1 MKKIKITALLFSV
14 ALAGCGTSPTSISNA
29 KLVPVDQVL
38 NKNIL
43 NKDSTKNV
51 EIIVSRDSGGFVG
64 QGNSYRVYID
74 GRAVADLDRGEY
86 FIAYLPQG
94 RHILSVESVGFF
106 NDVMKEIEVNAFDGD
121 KLKFRLGADHS
132 GDYFIYPTVF

>member
-1 MKKIKITALLFSV
+1 MRFILLAMV
-14 ALAGCGTSPTSISNA
+14 LVMAGCGTSPTSISDA
-29 KLVPVDQVL
+29 KLVPVDRVL

-64 QGNSYRVYID
+64 QGNYYRVYID
-74 GRAVADLDRGEY
+74 GRPVADLARGEY
-86 FIAYLPQG
+86 FIAYLSQG
-94 RHILSVESVGFF
+94 RHILSVKSVGFF

-132 GDYFIYPTVF
+132 GDYFIYPTAF